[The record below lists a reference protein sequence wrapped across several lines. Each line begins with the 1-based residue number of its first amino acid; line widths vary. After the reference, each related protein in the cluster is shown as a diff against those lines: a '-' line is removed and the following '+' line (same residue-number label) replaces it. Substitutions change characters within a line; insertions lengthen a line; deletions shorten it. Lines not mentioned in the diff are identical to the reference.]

1 MGATQIWRCVRIGG
15 CRDYDLA
22 LLLLPKRR
30 GKTKA
35 KQQVRPFPA
44 VVVAAAA
51 PPPKTKLVCVGQP
64 GVRAKERLEANVG
77 KVGHDSACDS
87 PMLTHDP

>member
-1 MGATQIWRCVRIGG
+1 MGYIYIFDGNSSDADWSLQIWRCVRLYGNWG

-30 GKTKA
+30 GKTKT
-35 KQQVRPFPA
+35 KQQARPFPA

-51 PPPKTKLVCVGQP
+51 APPKTKLVCVSQP
-64 GVRAKERLEANVG
+64 GDR
-77 KVGHDSACDS
+77 
-87 PMLTHDP
+87 ML